1 MISKTM
7 LKTNANERTAPDDGQ
22 SPKSK
27 GSILRDVSSSVKGK
41 THECLNS
48 VGPDILQKL
57 GVPWLIPAKV
67 MHLNCRAPICYMI

>member
-27 GSILRDVSSSVKGK
+27 GSIPRDVSSSVKG
-41 THECLNS
+41 LNS